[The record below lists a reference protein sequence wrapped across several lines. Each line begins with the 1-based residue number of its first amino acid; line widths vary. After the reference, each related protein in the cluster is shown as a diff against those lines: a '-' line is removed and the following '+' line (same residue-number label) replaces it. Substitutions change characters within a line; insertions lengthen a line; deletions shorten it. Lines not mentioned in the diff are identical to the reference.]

1 MSVLPVLRDDNGLAL
16 NCLGSEVFTIR
27 YSGIDSSGIDAAIPM
42 DSKCSIIHIE
52 GTSVAARISGTASG
66 SQEIFWTSDGVT
78 LPPVHAVRHAHSPHL
93 NIAAVSGTINASIIG
108 WR

>member
-1 MSVLPVLRDDNGLAL
+1 MSVLPVVRDDNGLAL
-16 NCLGSEVFTIR
+16 HGLGSEVFTIR
-27 YSGIDSSGIDAAIPM
+27 YSGVDAGGVDAAIPI

-52 GTSVAARISGTASG
+52 GTGIAAQISGTASG

-78 LPPVHAVRHAHSPHL
+78 LPPIYAVRDAHSPHL
-93 NIAAVSGTINASIIG
+93 KIAAFSGTINVSIIG